1 MPDLI
6 QSPRSR
12 RTRVPRA
19 AALLAVSVLA
29 SVGLAGFVGVP
40 QAHAAGRVT
49 VDNGGR
55 GAVIDSR
62 YSSTLTVTGRGFQS
76 IKGGHGGVYVWF
88 GTVDGRW
95 QPSKGGKS
103 GVDYVYV
110 PDSESKS
117 NAGFQRYV
125 AFPGSDT
132 AAAANGGMLSAD
144 GSFTVRLL
152 VPGPT
157 FQGVGRDGSVRTV
170 DCRKVTC
177 GVITVGA
184 HGVHNAN
191 NETFTPVG
199 LRELSGGGQQAE
211 QPATTDDG
219 TGPVPAVGAAGP
231 GSGERGEVR
240 VPRSGAAGQGVTAVR
255 ARGKARLDVDR
266 PSAVAGRGLSFVAS
280 GLVPGEQVT
289 AILDDG
295 LVASGP
301 HLVGSDG
308 RVAGVLALPSEVA
321 GGTHE
326 LRLFGAGRTPSVRFA
341 IVADPDPDPA
351 SSASGTEQTDDR
363 AAVAATAF
371 AVGAGVLF
379 CGALFMTVRRFTRSR
394 RALA

>member
-1 MPDLI
+1 M
-6 QSPRSR
+6 RG
-12 RTRVPRA
+12 TRVVRA
-19 AALLAVSVLA
+19 AVLLAASALA
-29 SVGLAGFVGVP
+29 AVGLVGVP
-40 QAHAAGRVT
+40 QAHAAGRVS

-132 AAAANGGMLSAD
+132 AASANGGTLSAD

-157 FQGVGRDGSVRTV
+157 FQGVGRDGTVR
-170 DCRKVTC
+170 D
-177 GVITVGA
+177 G
-184 HGVHNAN
+184 
-191 NETFTPVG
+191 G
-199 LRELSGGGQQAE
+199 LPQGDLRGDHRRRPRRAQRQQRDLHAGQPARALRRQRSAVE
-211 QPATTDDG
+211 QPATTDEGAGPAPADGVTGPAG
-219 TGPVPAVGAAGP
+219 TGEPGRAGCRHAPVRRPQARAGEP
-231 GSGERGEVR
+231 HG
-240 VPRSGAAGQGVTAVR
+240 R
-255 ARGKARLDVDR
+255 AGKARLDVDR

-301 HLVGSDG
+301 HLVGQDG

-321 GGTHE
+321 AGTHE

-341 IVADPDPDPA
+341 IAADPDLVPA
-351 SSASGTEQTDDR
+351 SSASEAGEDDDR
-363 AAVAATAF
+363 AAIAAIAF

-379 CGALFMTVRRFTRSR
+379 CGALLTTVRRVTRSR